1 MRNIYLGSPNYILLE
16 LPPLFEALE
25 DPTIAE
31 DDTLSMAL

>member
-1 MRNIYLGSPNYILLE
+1 MRNIYLGSANYILLE

-31 DDTLSMAL
+31 DDALSMAL